1 MCRFSPSNPQ
11 TRARTHAHTHTHWGT
26 CQHSKRS
33 LETMMDQIIGQAR
46 AQGRRAGFS
55 TADSSW
61 STKLSQNETFSWE
74 LLSLQ
79 YLTEQVSRIDMAL
92 QTNTAALRSF
102 RGINDNKTNSSL
114 GADKIHLLYGQRC
127 FCSNCLLLSPNVCF
141 SFSRSVLSGVM
152 ALTEA
157 ASASKERGQGEWVPP
172 VCPHRLQSPN
182 HILPAN

>member
-1 MCRFSPSNPQ
+1 MVLTGNLKNILAICHYASLFNILCS
-11 TRARTHAHTHTHWGT
+11 HAILSFNKWPWG
-26 CQHSKRS
+26 
-33 LETMMDQIIGQAR
+33 
-46 AQGRRAGFS
+46 
-55 TADSSW
+55 SSALQ
-61 STKLSQNETFSWE
+61 LSQNETFSWE